1 MKKNKTKLYSS
12 IFLFL
17 IGVLLIA
24 VYIFLNEAV
33 EMSEPSKLLLSAF
46 TGFSV
51 VFIFY
56 LAIVYFQVHYE
67 ESGPQYLIKKTNRK
81 YELSDK
87 EIQKEIDKL
96 YAKIEQSSSIDKD
109 IEKEINEQI
118 KALEINR
125 LRNSQRKIKE
135 IDMLLETA

>member
-12 IFLFL
+12 ILLFFFT
-17 IGVLLIA
+17 ILLITT
-24 VYIFLNEAV
+24 YIYLTNNIEMNEA
-33 EMSEPSKLLLSAF
+33 SKTLLSAF

-51 VFIFY
+51 VFIMY
-56 LAIVYFQVHYE
+56 LALVYFQVYYE

-96 YAKIEQSSSIDKD
+96 YSKIEQSPSIDKD

-118 KALEINR
+118 KQLEINK

-135 IDMLLETA
+135 LGALLETA